1 MKQDPGMSDWSVC
14 NLGDAML
21 AQDALVEIQRR
32 FDEAYRDAGQPQAM
46 GLFIRHV
53 SEGRL
58 HCEVLVYFSPAAA
71 AVAQGVR
78 GPDPVR
84 RRHAKGLDLLAGGL

>member
-1 MKQDPGMSDWSVC
+1 MSHWFVL

-21 AQDALVEIQRR
+21 AQDALRDVQHR
-32 FDEAYRDAGQPQAM
+32 FDLAYREREFPQDM

-71 AVAQGVR
+71 TVAQEFDAEPCAPPAR
-78 GPDPVR
+78 N
-84 RRHAKGLDLLAGGL
+84 GLDLLAGGA

>member
-1 MKQDPGMSDWSVC
+1 
-14 NLGDAML
+14 ML

-58 HCEVLVYFSPAAA
+58 HCEALVYFSPAAA
-71 AVAQGVR
+71 AVAR
-78 GPDPVR
+78 ECDAEPCAPPAR
-84 RRHAKGLDLLAGGL
+84 EGLDLLAGSA

>member
-1 MKQDPGMSDWSVC
+1 MKQYPGKNDWFVC

-58 HCEVLVYFSPAAA
+58 HCELLVYFSPAAA
-71 AVAQGVR
+71 AVAQECKAEPCAPPAR
-78 GPDPVR
+78 E
-84 RRHAKGLDLLAGGL
+84 GLDLLAGRL

>member
-1 MKQDPGMSDWSVC
+1 MSGWHVC

-21 AQDALVEIQRR
+21 AQDALVDVQRR
-32 FDEAYRDAGQPQAM
+32 FDREYQARGRPPDM

-58 HCEVLVYFSPAAA
+58 HCEVLLYFTPAASDLA
-71 AVAQGVR
+71 AALGAR
-78 GPDPVR
+78 PCAPP
-84 RRHAKGLDLLAGGL
+84 ANEGLDLLAGGGKAV